1 MTDYPQAASD
11 EAKRALKHKEEN
23 GSSCGTS
30 VGWNRARQ
38 LANREALSEQDV
50 KDIHSFLSRAK
61 VYDQT
66 KFTDENG
73 KEICGSI
80 MFSAWG
86 GDSMVKWAARKA
98 AEIQENKSDMN
109 KNIEKRAATIEAAQE
124 TESRMVTGYAAVFDS
139 DSEDL
144 GGFIEQI
151 ERGAFKEAIQ
161 TSDVR
166 ALFNHDNNFILAR
179 TASGTLK
186 LYEDERGLKYELEA
200 PNTSMGNDLLEMIKR
215 GDISQ
220 SSFGF
225 TVDDDEWSSKEG
237 IAFRKIKKVKR
248 LYDVSPVTFPAYPE
262 ASVAVRKLEQ
272 LKQEE
277 LQRSEE
283 KEQYNA
289 AEIDMKLIEAA
300 LNYHA

>member
-1 MTDYPQAASD
+1 MTDYPQGASD
-11 EAKRALKHKEEN
+11 EAKRALKHREEN
-23 GSSCGTS
+23 DTKCGTS

-66 KFTDENG
+66 RFTDDDG

-80 MFSAWG
+80 MFAAWG

-98 AEIQENKSDMN
+98 AEIQEQNSNSMD
-109 KNIEKRAATIEAAQE
+109 NIEKRAATIEAAQE
-124 TESRMVTGYAAVFDS
+124 ESRMVTGYAAVFDS

-151 ERGAFKEAIQ
+151 ERGAFKEAIER
-161 TSDVR
+161 SDVR
-166 ALFNHDNNFILAR
+166 ALFNHDDNFILAR

-186 LYEDERGLKYELEA
+186 LYEDERGLKYEFEA
-200 PNTSMGNDLLEMIKR
+200 PKTTAGNDLLEMIKR

-225 TVDDDEWSSKEG
+225 TVEEDDWSNRDG
-237 IAFRKIKKVKR
+237 MAFRKIKKVKR

-272 LKQEE
+272 LKQAE
-277 LQRSEE
+277 LQASEV
-283 KEQYNA
+283 KEHKNNTDLDFK
-289 AEIDMKLIEAA
+289 IIEAA